1 MPDLHER
8 RISGREVYSGRIVDL
23 VVDEV
28 ELPDGRHS
36 QREVVRHPGAVG
48 ILAIDDAGCIVML
61 RQYRYAVGEVLL
73 EVPAGKLE
81 PGEDP
86 AACAPRE
93 LAEEVG
99 LAADRWTLL
108 TSYYSSPGFCDERI
122 HLYLAEGL
130 RETTPSSVDDE
141 EFVEPVRV
149 PVEEALTMVGDGRIR
164 NAIAVIA
171 VLEAARRRGLR

>member
-86 AACAPRE
+86 AACATRE

-99 LAADRWTLL
+99 LAADRWTQL

-130 RETTPSSVDDE
+130 RETTPPSVDDE